1 MQTAFLN
8 FAAKSAAHADK
19 HTPASAFNFSAEILY
34 TLEHCKDL
42 NAVFPKRLLLHWR
55 EAIDMSIALK

>member
-1 MQTAFLN
+1 VQTAFLN

-42 NAVFPKRLLLHWR
+42 NAVLIERSQLLT
-55 EAIDMSIALK
+55 E